1 MNKFIAVFFL
11 LVSLLIFPKLAH
23 ASEEVLEGTV
33 IQIIEES
40 TIHQKLILRVDR
52 GSIKGESIQVDN
64 GNEYVSANIFF
75 KENDKL
81 VLASFEDEVGNPDY
95 IITDYVRRDEL
106 LALFILFVFLVI
118 LIGRF
123 WGLASLVGMAIS
135 FFIIFSFILPMIL
148 KGYDAVLISIIGS
161 IIIIPATFGIS
172 HGFNRKTFYAM
183 LGTIITLVITG
194 LLSIFFVEATHLT
207 GYASEEAGFLSS
219 ALGTVVNVKGILLAG
234 MIIATLGILDDI
246 TISQASIV
254 NELKSANSK
263 LTNAKLFAKAMNVGR
278 DHISSLVN
286 TLVLVYTGASLPL
299 LLLFLESERSFLE
312 VINYELIAD
321 EIVRTLVGS
330 IGLVLAVPITT
341 AIAVYFGN
349 KNA

>member
-1 MNKFIAVFFL
+1 MNKLLAVLFL
-11 LVSLLIFPKLAH
+11 LLASVLLPKLTFAQ
-23 ASEEVLEGTV
+23 EETLEGTV
-33 IQIIEES
+33 LEIKEQNK
-40 TIHQKLILRVDR
+40 TYQKLIIKIDR
-52 GSIKGESIQVDN
+52 GSIAGQSIEVEN
-64 GNEYVSANIFF
+64 GNEFLATNNFYKA
-75 KENDKL
+75 NDKL
-81 VLASFEDEVGNPDY
+81 VVSSFKDEIGSTNY

-106 LALFILFVFLVI
+106 LALFILFIFLVI
-118 LIGRF
+118 VIGRF
-123 WGLASLVGMAIS
+123 WGLASLIGMAIS
-135 FFIIFSFILPMIL
+135 FFIIFTFILPMIL

-172 HGFNRKTFYAM
+172 HGFSRKTFYAM
-183 LGTIITLVITG
+183 LGTIITLIITG
-194 LLSIFFVEATHLT
+194 LLSVFFVEATHLT
-207 GYASEEAGFLSS
+207 GFASEEAGFLNV
-219 ALGTVVNVKGILLAG
+219 ALGPVVNIKGILLSG

-254 NELKSANSK
+254 NELRTANKK
-263 LTNAKLFAKAMNVGR
+263 LSSAKLFTKAMNVGR

-330 IGLVLAVPITT
+330 IGLILAVPITT
-341 AIAVYFGN
+341 AIAVYFY
-349 KNA
+349 KRSD